1 MEFPLRFGIGTGNRR
16 PFPELAQ
23 QWQMVESLGFDTV
36 WVVDHFLPPDD
47 EGSPYF
53 EAWSLIASLCM
64 LTRRL
69 RFGVMVSGNTYRN
82 PALLAK
88 QAVTIDHASN
98 GRIELG
104 IGAGWLER
112 EHEAYSFH
120 FPSVNERVEMLEE
133 ALQVIRSLMTQE
145 RTTFHGRYYRLE
157 NAPFEPK
164 SLQQP
169 HIPIV
174 IGAFRPRML
183 RLVARYADIWNTRL
197 EPEEAEAAVQRF
209 REAARSVGRNP
220 DEVRLSVYMWR
231 HPFTSVDHFRD
242 AVLTYRRAG
251 FTDFIFPMP
260 PEEHY
265 DTLRRCAL
273 EVIPEIRRMG

>member
-1 MEFPLRFGIGTGNRR
+1 MTDRLPPQFGLNIHPGIEDPDEPFRRARIADATGIDLITIQDHPYMATHYDTWTLLTALACATTRVRLGTNVSPLPLRPPVMLAKAAASLDMLSGGRVELGIGTGGYPVGLRAFGAEVPAER
-16 PFPELAQ
+16 AEIVAAFEEGIRVIRGL
-23 QWQMVESLGFDTV
+23 WSSERGFTFDGE
-36 WVVDHFLPPDD
+36 H
-47 EGSPYF
+47 YR
-53 EAWSLIASLCM
+53 
-64 LTRRL
+64 TRGA
-69 RFGVMVSGNTYRN
+69 RFGPRPTR
-82 PALLAK
+82 P
-88 QAVTIDHASN
+88 
-98 GRIELG
+98 
-104 IGAGWLER
+104 
-112 EHEAYSFH
+112 
-120 FPSVNERVEMLEE
+120 
-133 ALQVIRSLMTQE
+133 
-145 RTTFHGRYYRLE
+145 
-157 NAPFEPK
+157 
-164 SLQQP
+164 
-169 HIPIV
+169 IPIWV
-174 IGAFRPRML
+174 GAARPRML